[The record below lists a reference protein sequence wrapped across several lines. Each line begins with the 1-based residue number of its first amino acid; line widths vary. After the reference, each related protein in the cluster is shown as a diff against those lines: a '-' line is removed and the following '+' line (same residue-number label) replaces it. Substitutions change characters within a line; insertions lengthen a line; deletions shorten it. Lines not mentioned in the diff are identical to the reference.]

1 MTSKRDW
8 EIAPDAAGADER
20 LFFDAAEW
28 ELLDAVTARIIP
40 TDSDPGAREA
50 RVVRF
55 IDRYLSGTGYIY
67 AAADGSG
74 FLRLAGKEAEAWQ
87 QRISTSQA
95 RYREGLRRVDAIS
108 QDSFGRRFVE
118 LGPDEQDR
126 VLETLSGWPKP
137 TAADIRPMVEGRRD
151 VPGAGGAPPSN
162 QPIPDDQLD
171 FFPMLVLHT
180 RQGFYSDPVYG
191 GNAGHLGW
199 QVVGFP
205 GPESLKL
212 TQTGQFSTVDY
223 MLPDAVWPYPSAG
236 TTS

>member
-8 EIAPDAAGADER
+8 DIVPDEAGPDDR
-20 LFFDAAEW
+20 LFFDVAEW

-40 TDSDPGAREA
+40 TDHDPGAREA

-55 IDRYLSGTGYIY
+55 IDHYLSGTGYIY

-87 QRISTSQA
+87 RRISASQQ
-95 RYREGLRRVDAIS
+95 RYREGLRTVETIS
-108 QDSFGRRFVE
+108 RDRFGRRFVE
-118 LGPDEQDR
+118 LGPEEQDQ
-126 VLETLSGWPKP
+126 VLETLSGFGKP
-137 TAADIRPMVEGRRD
+137 TVADIRPMVEGRRE
-151 VPGAGGAPPSN
+151 VPGSGGAPPSN

-171 FFPMLVLHT
+171 FFPMLVLHA

-199 QVVGFP
+199 QVVGYP
-205 GPESLKL
+205 GPASLKL
-212 TQTGQFSTVDY
+212 TQTGEFSTLDH
-223 MLPDAVWPYPSAG
+223 MLPDAVWPW
-236 TTS
+236 TSTDASP

>member
-8 EIAPDAAGADER
+8 EIAADPAGAEER

-40 TDSDPGAREA
+40 TDHDAGAREA

-74 FLRLAGKEAEAWQ
+74 FLRMAGKEADAWQ
-87 QRISTSQA
+87 QRISTSQQ
-95 RYREGLRRVDAIS
+95 RYREGLRTVEAIS
-108 QDSFGRRFVE
+108 RERFGARFAE
-118 LGPDEQDR
+118 LGPEQQDE
-126 VLETLSGWPKP
+126 VLERLSGFGKP
-137 TAADIRPMVEGRRD
+137 SAADIRPMVEGRRT

-162 QPIPDDQLD
+162 QPIPDDELE
-171 FFPMLVLHT
+171 FFPMLVLHA
-180 RQGFYSDPVYG
+180 RQGFYADPVYG
-191 GNAGHLGW
+191 GNAGHVGW

-205 GPESLKL
+205 GPESLAL
-212 TQTGQFSTVDY
+212 TQQGRFSTLDH
-223 MLPDAVWPYPSAG
+223 MLPDAVWPWTPADAPS
-236 TTS
+236 